1 MQFHHFVKNLHHSVY
16 HGLVLQVVDEQIV
29 QHLVAVG
36 IEWNE
41 LFLIGYVAVVL
52 FVLFCP

>member
-36 IEWNE
+36 IERNE
-41 LFLIGYVAVVL
+41 LFW
-52 FVLFCP
+52 F